1 MDLILRFKWKYGLVS
16 AKIKSYAYITTY
28 YHSEFMKHSA
38 IVCILLVFLCIAM
51 ITAGCTSSKTPV
63 TTEQTPAPASSGAGS
78 ATAAPVP
85 TTTPCPDKLV
95 WDGSWDS
102 RYLGMAGNHD
112 LGTAWT
118 KYKDRAYGDEASA
131 KMTQT
136 CWDVEGTFIDKG
148 IKCEAT
154 LRGTVVKNTFSG
166 TWSASTLCGTKAQ
179 NGKFFLTM
187 AADNQSWLG
196 DFYSAGQDPSLY
208 PPNWAGRKPVK

>member
-1 MDLILRFKWKYGLVS
+1 MES
-16 AKIKSYAYITTY
+16 MKSPGVWCVLP
-28 YHSEFMKHSA
+28 M
-38 IVCILLVFLCIAM
+38 CLCIALVV
-51 ITAGCTSSKTPV
+51 AGCTSSKGPAAVTTPQSSGSAPV
-63 TTEQTPAPASSGAGS
+63 TSAPAAQ
-78 ATAAPVP
+78 
-85 TTTPCPDKLV
+85 TTPTCPDKLV
-95 WDGSWDS
+95 WDGAWDS

-112 LGTAWT
+112 LSTAWT

-154 LRGTVVKNTFSG
+154 FKGAIVKNTLSG
-166 TWSASTLCGTKAQ
+166 TWSASTMCGTKAQ
-179 NGKFFLTM
+179 DGKFSLTM

-208 PPNWAGRKPVK
+208 PPNWAGRKAP